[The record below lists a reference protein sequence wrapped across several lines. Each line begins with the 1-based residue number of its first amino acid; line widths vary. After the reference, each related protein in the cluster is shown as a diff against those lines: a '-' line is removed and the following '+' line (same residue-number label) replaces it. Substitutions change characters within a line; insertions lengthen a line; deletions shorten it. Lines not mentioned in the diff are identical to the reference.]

1 MVFRFPS
8 AGVFR
13 MSNEQK
19 RFWAVQVHRIKDAP
33 SDPPLFDQPKAH
45 LLFRSGRHRLN
56 DAIETLVR
64 VGPLHSA
71 SSDELHDLAQLSSG
85 LVHAIALEL
94 SLRGSHRLF
103 AVRLDNDLQ
112 YRELILS
119 SVSPL

>member
-1 MVFRFPS
+1 
-8 AGVFR
+8 

-94 SLRGSHRLF
+94 FAGLR
-103 AVRLDNDLQ
+103 
-112 YRELILS
+112 
-119 SVSPL
+119 